1 MRSGVE
7 SSPERQAD
15 GVERVHVWAVL
26 LVQAEAYELQRGALL
41 AQHEVAVCA
50 GGRRGE
56 LEHRREVVGQL
67 VDLPRNCVGMSERD
81 PHGYYYEKQ
90 DAEEQD
96 QDRAGAARRGARG
109 SRVGDRARRGPPR
122 PCRRSWSMRL
132 STALLAAGGS
142 VQALGVPSDRR
153 ISNEVIDELLA
164 GASTEEEIAGPG
176 GLLAELTKR
185 LVERAMEVELTD
197 HVGYEPHL
205 EPPGGAENTR
215 NGTTPKTLI
224 TEHGKVPI
232 DAPRDRDGS
241 FEPKIVRKRQRRF
254 VGFDEKILALYSR
267 GLSTRDIEAHLEEIY
282 GVKVGRDL
290 ISRVTDAVMDDVREW
305 GKRPLEDIYPIVF
318 LDCMVLKIREGGTVQ
333 RRALY
338 LALGVTLDGDRDV
351 LGMWFQETEG
361 AKFWMQVLTD
371 LKQRGVRDI
380 LIACVDG
387 LTGFPEAIEAIFPKT
402 TVQTCIVH
410 LIRNSLKYVPRRE
423 REQVARDLKP
433 IYTAKDADQ
442 AHAEL
447 EAFDEKWGARFPVI
461 TQAWLNAWEHVIP
474 FLAFPDE
481 VRRVIYTTNA
491 IEALNRQLRKAI
503 KTKGSFPNEDAA
515 RKLVYLALQN
525 AVPQWTRTRNW
536 TTALL
541 AFKIH
546 FGDRV
551 PDTAN

>member
-1 MRSGVE
+1 MPTSTQDHVE
-7 SSPERQAD
+7 VQELVFPAAGERREPAGRPERT
-15 GVERVHVWAVL
+15 GG
-26 LVQAEAYELQRGALL
+26 GALAVGPL
-41 AQHEVAVCA
+41 SLSSELVDEAVDRVA
-50 GGRRGE
+50 GRR
-56 LEHRREVVGQL
+56 
-67 VDLPRNCVGMSERD
+67 CVR
-81 PHGYYYEKQ
+81 
-90 DAEEQD
+90 
-96 QDRAGAARRGARG
+96 
-109 SRVGDRARRGPPR
+109 
-122 PCRRSWSMRL
+122 
-132 STALLAAGGS
+132 
-142 VQALGVPSDRR
+142 QALGVPSER
-153 ISNEVIDELLA
+153 ISDEVLDELLA
-164 GASTEEEIAGPG
+164 GASTEQEIAGPG
-176 GLLAELTKR
+176 GLLADLTKR
-185 LVERAMEVELTD
+185 LLERAMEVELTD
-197 HVGYEPHL
+197 HLGYEPHR
-205 EPPGGAENTR
+205 EPPGGAENQR
-215 NGTTPKTLI
+215 NGSTGKTLM
-224 TEHGKVPI
+224 TEHGPVAL
-232 DAPRDRDGS
+232 DTPRDRNGS

-267 GLSTRDIEAHLEEIY
+267 GLSTRDISAHLQEIY
-282 GVKVGRDL
+282 GVNVSREL
-290 ISRVTDAVMDDVREW
+290 ISKVTDAVIDDVREW
-305 GKRPLEDIYPIVF
+305 AKRPLEDIYPIVF

-338 LALGVTLDGDRDV
+338 LALGVTLDGERDV

-361 AKFWMQVLTD
+361 AKFWMQVLND

-387 LTGFPEAIEAIFPKT
+387 LTGFPDAIEAIFPKT
-402 TVQTCIVH
+402 TVQTCLVH
-410 LIRNSLKYVPRRE
+410 LIRASLRYVPRRE

-442 AHAEL
+442 AQAEL
-447 EAFDEKWGARFPVI
+447 EAFDEKWGQRFPVI
-461 TQAWLNAWEHVIP
+461 TQTWLNAWENVTP

-525 AVPQWTRTRNW
+525 AVPQWTKTRNW

-546 FGDRV
+546 FGERV

>member
-1 MRSGVE
+1 MPTTTDRSDVRARVFE
-7 SSPERQAD
+7 PEGAGGEPLGEPSATPPRTQRRSRLGSGLVDDA
-15 GVERVHVWAVL
+15 VERARLREMVK
-26 LVQAEAYELQRGALL
+26 RPD
-41 AQHEVAVCA
+41 
-50 GGRRGE
+50 GE
-56 LEHRREVVGQL
+56 
-67 VDLPRNCVGMSERD
+67 
-81 PHGYYYEKQ
+81 
-90 DAEEQD
+90 
-96 QDRAGAARRGARG
+96 
-109 SRVGDRARRGPPR
+109 
-122 PCRRSWSMRL
+122 
-132 STALLAAGGS
+132 
-142 VQALGVPSDRR
+142 R
-153 ISNEVIDELLA
+153 IPDEVIDELLA

-197 HVGYEPHL
+197 HVGYEPHC

-215 NGTTPKTLI
+215 NGTSPKTLI
-224 TEHGKVPI
+224 TEHGKVEI

-241 FEPKIVRKRQRRF
+241 FAPRIVKKRQRRF
-254 VGFDEKILALYSR
+254 VGFDDKILALYSR

-305 GKRPLEDIYPIVF
+305 AKRPLEDIYPIVF
-318 LDCMVLKIREGGTVQ
+318 LDALVLKIRDGGSVQ

-351 LGMWFQETEG
+351 LGMWFQESEG

-371 LKQRGVRDI
+371 LKTRGVTDI
-380 LIACVDG
+380 LICCVDG
-387 LTGFPEAIEAIFPKT
+387 LTGFPGAIEAIFPAT
-402 TVQTCIVH
+402 TVQTCLVH
-410 LIRNSLKYVPRRE
+410 LIRSSLKYVPRRE

-433 IYTAKDADQ
+433 IYTAIDADQ

-447 EAFDEKWGARFPVI
+447 ETFDEKWGPRFPVI

-474 FLAFPDE
+474 FLAFPAE

-503 KTKGSFPNEDAA
+503 KTKGSFPSEDAA

-536 TTALL
+536 TVALL

-551 PDTAN
+551 PDTAS

>member
-1 MRSGVE
+1 MPMTTRSRTQESRTATELELRDRELEALGLGIALGLPGAETGELVE
-7 SSPERQAD
+7 RAGIGAGQPPRGAPAADPPLAPELVDQAVDRAAGRRRVRQAL
-15 GVERVHVWAVL
+15 R
-26 LVQAEAYELQRGALL
+26 
-41 AQHEVAVCA
+41 
-50 GGRRGE
+50 
-56 LEHRREVVGQL
+56 
-67 VDLPRNCVGMSERD
+67 
-81 PHGYYYEKQ
+81 
-90 DAEEQD
+90 
-96 QDRAGAARRGARG
+96 
-109 SRVGDRARRGPPR
+109 
-122 PCRRSWSMRL
+122 
-132 STALLAAGGS
+132 
-142 VQALGVPSDRR
+142 VPSDRR
-153 ISNEVIDELLA
+153 ISDEVIDELLA

-197 HVGYEPHL
+197 HVGYESHH
-205 EPPGGAENTR
+205 EPPGGAGNTR

-224 TEHGKVPI
+224 CEHGKVAI

-290 ISRVTDAVMDDVREW
+290 ISRVTDAVMDDVRDW
-305 GKRPLEDIYPIVF
+305 AKRPLEDIYPIVF
-318 LDCMVLKIREGGTVQ
+318 LDCMVLKIREGGSVQ

-338 LALGVTLDGDRDV
+338 LALGVTLDGERDV

-361 AKFWMQVLTD
+361 AKFWMQVLSE
-371 LKQRGVRDI
+371 LKARGVRDI

-387 LTGFPEAIEAIFPKT
+387 LTGFPDAIEAVFPKT

-410 LIRNSLKYVPRRE
+410 LIRASLRYVPRRE

-433 IYTAKDADQ
+433 IYTAVDADQ
-442 AHAEL
+442 AQAEL
-447 EAFDEKWGARFPVI
+447 EAFDEKWGKRFPVI
-461 TQAWLNAWEHVIP
+461 TQGWLNAWEHVIP

-503 KTKGSFPNEDAA
+503 KTKGHFPNEDAA